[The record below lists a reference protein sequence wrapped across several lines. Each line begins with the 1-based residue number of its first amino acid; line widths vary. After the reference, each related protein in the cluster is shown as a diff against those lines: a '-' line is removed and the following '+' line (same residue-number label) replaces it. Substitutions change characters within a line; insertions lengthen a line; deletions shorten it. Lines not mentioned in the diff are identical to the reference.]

1 MHKPSFL
8 ALAIV
13 PAALAAQQAPAV
25 RLINAPDAS
34 TKPVL
39 SMAAAVRQLPNG
51 GVLVNDI
58 LKRQLVLFDNTLA
71 NATIVADSVSGG
83 ANSYGTRPGG
93 IIPYLGDS
101 TLFVDPAGL
110 SMFVIGPTGAIARV
124 ASVPRSQDAITIGSN
139 VMGLPGLDAKGRI
152 VYRSAGGG
160 QRIQM
165 TRPQNTNGAAQTGLP
180 FALPDPPD
188 TVALVRIDASSR
200 KLDTA
205 AFYKIPKMKFNINQS
220 EKGMSVTTEINPM
233 PIVDDWAVLSD
244 GSVAIVRGRDYHV
257 DWINADGSMSSSP
270 KMAFDWQRLTDE
282 DKAAVIDS
290 AKAAFAAAAASA
302 AAPSGVAAKAAGAAA
317 AADGGGRGMVVMN
330 FSTSGG
336 DGARTSS
343 TFGGPGGP
351 GGPQMTFV
359 SINELP
365 DYRPPF
371 GAAGAVRADADDN
384 VWIRTTAT
392 RSGAIGGA
400 IYDVVDRK
408 GEIVD
413 RIQVPAGRTIVGFG
427 KGGVVYM
434 MARDDKGAWLER
446 TKR

>member
-1 MHKPSFL
+1 MYKLSL
-8 ALAIV
+8 VALAV
-13 PAALAAQQAPAV
+13 LPAALAAQQAPAV
-25 RLINAPDAS
+25 RLIAAPDAS

-39 SMAAAVRQLPNG
+39 SIAAAVRQLPNG
-51 GVLVNDI
+51 GLLVNDI
-58 LKRQLVLFDNTLA
+58 LKRQLVLFDQTLT

-83 ANSYGTRPGG
+83 ASSYGTRPGG

-101 TLFVDPAGL
+101 TLFIDPAGL

-160 QRIQM
+160 QRISM

-180 FALPDPPD
+180 FSLPDPPD
-188 TVALVRIDASSR
+188 TVALVRIDPSSR

-205 AFYKIPKMKFNINQS
+205 AFYKIPKTKLNINQS
-220 EKGMSVTTEINPM
+220 EKGMSVTTEINPL
-233 PIVDDWAVLSD
+233 PLVDDWAVLSD
-244 GSVAIVRGRDYHV
+244 GSIAIVRGRDYHV
-257 DWINADGSMSSSP
+257 DWINADGSATTSP
-270 KMAFDWQRLTDE
+270 KLPFDWQRLSDE

-290 AKAAFAAAAASA
+290 AKKALDAAAASA
-302 AAPSGVAAKAAGAAA
+302 QSNAAGAAA
-317 AADGGGRGMVVMN
+317 KGAAMAGSPDGGGRGMVVMN
-330 FSTSGG
+330 FSTVGG
-336 DGARTSS
+336 DGARTTTSS
-343 TFGGPGGP
+343 GGPGT
-351 GGPQMTFV
+351 PQMTFV

-371 GAAGAVRADADDN
+371 TAAGSVKADLDDN

-392 RSGAIGGA
+392 RAGAIAGA
-400 IYDVVDRK
+400 IYDVVNRK
-408 GEIVD
+408 GELVD
-413 RIQVPAGRTIVGFG
+413 RVQVPAGRTIVGFG

-434 MARDDKGAWLER
+434 MARDDKGAWIER

>member
-1 MHKPSFL
+1 MFKPSLLTL
-8 ALAIV
+8 AVLPGVLAS
-13 PAALAAQQAPAV
+13 QQAPAV
-25 RLINAPDAS
+25 RLIAAPDAS
-34 TKPVL
+34 TQPVL
-39 SMAAAVRQLPNG
+39 TAPVAIRQLPNG

-58 LKRQLVLFDNTLA
+58 VKRQLVLFDPTLA

-93 IIPYLGDS
+93 LISYLGDS
-101 TLFVDPAGL
+101 TLFIDPAGL

-124 ASVPRSQDAITIGSN
+124 ASVPRSQDAMTLGSN
-139 VMGLPGLDAKGRI
+139 VMGFPALDAKGRI

-160 QRIQM
+160 QRITM

-188 TVALVRIDASSR
+188 TVALVRIDPSSR

-205 AFYKIPKMKFNINQS
+205 AFYKIPKIKMNVNQS
-220 EKGMSVTTEINPM
+220 EKGMTIAPEINPM
-233 PIVDDWAVLSD
+233 PVVDDWAVLSD

-257 DWINADGSMSSSP
+257 DWINADGSTTSSP
-270 KMAFDWQRLTDE
+270 KLPFDWQRLTDE
-282 DKAAVIDS
+282 DKTAVIDS
-290 AKAAFAAAAASA
+290 AKAAFDAASLMA
-302 AAPSGVAAKAAGAAA
+302 GGQAGVAAKAAGAAA
-317 AADGGGRGMVVMN
+317 ADGAGRGNVVVMG
-330 FSTSGG
+330 FSVGG
-336 DGARTSS
+336 DGVRTSTS
-343 TFGGPGGP
+343 GGPGGP
-351 GGPQMTFV
+351 GGPGMQPTFV

-371 GAAGAVRADADDN
+371 GGAGAVRADADDN
-384 VWIRTTAT
+384 VWVRTSAK
-392 RSGAIGGA
+392 RAGAIAGP
-400 IYDVVDRK
+400 IYDVIDRK

-413 RIQVPAGRTIVGFG
+413 RVQVPAGRTILGFG

-434 MARDDKGAWLER
+434 LARDDKGAWLER